1 MSSVTG
7 RRAALA
13 AERAKGA
20 ISERTRASFDHLL
33 ARAWRSTMLAEGD
46 SAEVVQIAEFPPKPK
61 EKHAIVLTIAGYAM
75 RVIVALYFKL
85 DADTRAHFER
95 LNRVE
100 PGTMDD
106 QAFRDALA
114 ECGNICA
121 GALNRSLGE
130 HFPHIGMSTPNLLS
144 RESLAYAEV
153 LGKGY
158 QRHFQLS
165 GLAQPYYASLYVV
178 AYADLDFAVDIEA
191 EASADS
197 DTGELE
203 MF

>member
-1 MSSVTG
+1 MTSAT
-7 RRAALA
+7 RRRRALA
-13 AERAKGA
+13 AEKANGV
-20 ISERTRASFDHLL
+20 ISERARASFDHLL

-46 SAEVVQIAEFPPKPK
+46 SAQVETITEFPAKPK

-75 RVIVALYFKL
+75 RVVVALYFKL

-121 GALNRSLGE
+121 GALNRSLGD

-144 RESLAYAEV
+144 RDSLAYADV

-158 QRHFQLS
+158 QRHFQLN
-165 GLAQPYYASLYVV
+165 GLAQPYWATLYVV

-191 EASADS
+191 EEAAEA

>member
-1 MSSVTG
+1 MTSAT
-7 RRAALA
+7 RRRRALA
-13 AERAKGA
+13 AEKASGV
-20 ISERTRASFDHLL
+20 ISERARAGFDHLL
-33 ARAWRSTMLAEGD
+33 ARAWRSTMLAAGD
-46 SAEVVQIAEFPPKPK
+46 SGQVEPIAEFPPKPK

-75 RVIVALYFKL
+75 RVVVALYFKL

-100 PGTMDD
+100 PGSMDE
-106 QAFRDALA
+106 QALRDALA

-121 GALNRSLGE
+121 GAFNRSLGE

-144 RESLAYAEV
+144 RESLAYADA

-165 GLAQPYYASLYVV
+165 GLAQPYFASLTVV
-178 AYADLDFAVDIEA
+178 AYADLDFAVDPEA
-191 EASADS
+191 EAEAES